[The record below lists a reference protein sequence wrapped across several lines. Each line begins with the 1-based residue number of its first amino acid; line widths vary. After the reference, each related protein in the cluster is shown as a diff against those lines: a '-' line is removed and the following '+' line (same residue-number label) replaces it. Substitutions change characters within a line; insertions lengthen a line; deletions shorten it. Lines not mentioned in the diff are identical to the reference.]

1 MPAAL
6 AIASATAVLK
16 HQLENGLVEHDV
28 SAAVSGEIIV
38 TVQSPDKIKV
48 GDDEERPQVNLFLFQ
63 VLPNTG
69 LRLANS
75 NGSHAGSLGLDL
87 FYLLTVYGAEDY
99 QKEFL
104 LGSAMRVLQ
113 TLETLER
120 PRVQAVLAA
129 LSRTGGGRIPSPQ
142 AAALAS
148 SALATQLER
157 ITIVPQ
163 FYKLD
168 EMSKLWSMFETKYRP
183 SVAYKVSVVV
193 VE

>member
-6 AIASATAVLK
+6 AIASASAVLK
-16 HQLENGLVEHDV
+16 HQIENGLVEHDV

-38 TVQSPDKIKV
+38 TVQSPDKIKI

-69 LRLANS
+69 LRLANG
-75 NGSHAGSLGLDL
+75 NGAQSLGLDL

-99 QKEFL
+99 QKELL

-120 PRVQAVLAA
+120 PRVQSVLTA
-129 LSRTGGGRIPSPQ
+129 LSRSGGGRIPSPQ
-142 AAALAS
+142 ASALAS

-157 ITIVPQ
+157 ITVVPQ
-163 FYKLD
+163 FYKID
-168 EMSKLWSMFETKYRP
+168 EMSKIWSMFETKYRP